1 MKWVGEKNLK
11 IYKEEFEDHFLKRTK
26 AEYRVKAITW
36 STQHNDRDYFGLV
49 LATFRYE
56 EESADYMLQSETKP
70 KLFKCIEM
78 ELVTKNLD
86 VFLDTYCI

>member
-1 MKWVGEKNLK
+1 MKWVGVRNLK
-11 IYKEEFEDHFLKRTK
+11 IYEEEFEYHFLKRTK
-26 AEYRVKAITW
+26 AEYGVKAITW

-70 KLFKCIEM
+70 KLLKCIEM
-78 ELVTKNLD
+78 ELVNKTVD
-86 VFLDTYCI
+86 VFIDT